1 MNRSKFIF
9 PIVFSLLLCLF
20 LFTASFAQTPGVKAQ
35 GDPSYDIFLQVVVGS
50 NEPGER
56 AELPANL
63 SNISRQLKSNFAF
76 SNYRLAT
83 TFIGRVGNEGN
94 FEYKSVSNIF
104 GEETDGE
111 FQTFFEYSLS
121 NFRQMPEP
129 KSGADFQIGGFRF
142 GAKIPVRMGSAG
154 KDENGKAL
162 APPVAYEPIGITATR
177 LAVPEN
183 TPTLM
188 GTLILP
194 KTRGTVFLVLTVK
207 PSGQSAR

>member
-9 PIVFSLLLCLF
+9 PTAFSLLLCLL
-20 LFTASFAQTPGVKAQ
+20 LFTAAYSQAPARAQ

-56 AELPANL
+56 AELPSNL
-63 SNISRQLKSNFAF
+63 SNLSRQLRATFGF

-83 TFIGRVGNEGN
+83 TFIGRIGNEGN
-94 FEYKSVSNIF
+94 FEYKSVANIF
-104 GEETDGE
+104 GEETEGE
-111 FQTFFEYSLS
+111 FQTFSEYSLN
-121 NFRQMPEP
+121 NFRQMAEP
-129 KSGADFQIGGFRF
+129 KSDAAFQIGAFRF
-142 GAKIPVRMGSAG
+142 GAKIPVRMGSPV

-162 APPVAYEPIGITATR
+162 PSVVAYEPIGITATR
-177 LAVPEN
+177 LVIPEN

-188 GTLILP
+188 GTLLLP

-207 PSGQSAR
+207 ASGQQAR

>member
-9 PIVFSLLLCLF
+9 STTVSLLLCLF
-20 LFTASFAQTPGVKAQ
+20 LFTAAYSQAPARAP

-50 NEPGER
+50 NEPGDR

-63 SNISRQLKSNFAF
+63 SNLSRQLRATFGF

-83 TFIGRVGNEGN
+83 TFIGRIGNEGN
-94 FEYKSVSNIF
+94 FEYKSVANIF
-104 GEETDGE
+104 GEETEGE
-111 FQTFFEYSLS
+111 FQTFSEYSLS
-121 NFRQMPEP
+121 NFRQLAEP
-129 KSGADFQIGGFRF
+129 RSDAAFQIGTFRF
-142 GAKIPVRMGSAG
+142 GAKIPVRMGSPI

-162 APPVAYEPIGITATR
+162 PSVVAYEPIGITATR
-177 LAVPEN
+177 LAIPEN

-188 GTLILP
+188 GTLLLP

-207 PSGQSAR
+207 ASGQQAR

>member
-1 MNRSKFIF
+1 MTRSKFIF
-9 PIVFSLLLCLF
+9 QIAFSLLFGLL
-20 LFTASFAQTPGVKAQ
+20 LFTAAHAQAPAKPQ
-35 GDPSYDIFLQVVVGS
+35 GDPSYDIFLQVIVGS
-50 NEPGER
+50 NEAGER

-63 SNISRQLKSNFAF
+63 SNISRQLKANFAF
-76 SNYRLAT
+76 TNYRLAT

-104 GEETDGE
+104 GEDTEGE

-121 NFRQMPEP
+121 NFRAMQDPR
-129 KSGADFQIGGFRF
+129 SDAAFQIGLFRF
-142 GAKIPVRMGSAG
+142 GAKIPVKMGSSG
-154 KDENGKAL
+154 KDENGKTL
-162 APPVAYEPIGITATR
+162 AAAVAYEPIGITATR

-194 KTRGTVFLVLTVK
+194 KTRGTVFLVLTARAA
-207 PSGQSAR
+207 GQRVP